1 MLFVYKY
8 FGVYALY
15 MLFVY
20 EYFGVYVLYMLFIC
34 KYFGDRQITCI
45 KHILQNTYI

>member
-20 EYFGVYVLYMLFIC
+20 EYFGVYV
-34 KYFGDRQITCI
+34 
-45 KHILQNTYI
+45 